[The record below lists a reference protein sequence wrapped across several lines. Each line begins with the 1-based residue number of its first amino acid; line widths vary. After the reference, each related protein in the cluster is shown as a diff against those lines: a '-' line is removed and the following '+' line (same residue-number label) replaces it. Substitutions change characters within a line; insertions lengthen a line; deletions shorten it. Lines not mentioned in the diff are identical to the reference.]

1 MLNFEPKFVTID
13 EFNNYWSV
21 NLREMLKTKANE
33 SNQADTFLSR
43 AERRLMAY
51 IDHNTFRRYKY
62 EELQG
67 KQLDAFK
74 EAIILQAMY
83 MYKNGDVGMDSG
95 YDGERGIV
103 AKRSDLIEISVC
115 QDAIDTLSNAGLWN
129 LVMKNRPR
137 KFGGGF
143 VPGDFF

>member
-1 MLNFEPKFVTID
+1 MLSFKPKYVTVD
-13 EFNNYWSV
+13 EFNNYWGS
-21 NLREMLKTKANE
+21 NLDELLRTNAND
-33 SNQADTFLSR
+33 SNKSNAFLMR
-43 AERRLMAY
+43 VEQRLMAY

-62 EELQG
+62 EELRG
-67 KQLDAFK
+67 EQLNAFK
-74 EAIILQAMY
+74 IAIIIQAMY
-83 MYKNGDVGMDSG
+83 VWKHGLIGMDSG
-95 YDGERGIV
+95 YEPDKGIV
-103 AKRSDLIEISVC
+103 AKRADLIEITLC